1 MLKQNKKNNLKVNKQ
16 DMAGVLESQTNTC
29 CCKACWKGTETDS
42 SLASWDRSGRNMLHK
57 YANNMHLYVKKMK
70 KIGRNTDCIQCIG
83 QTVKGYA

>member
-16 DMAGVLESQTNTC
+16 DMAGLLESQTNTC
-29 CCKACWKGTETDS
+29 CCKACWKGTGTDS

>member
-1 MLKQNKKNNLKVNKQ
+1 
-16 DMAGVLESQTNTC
+16 MAGVLESQTNTC

-70 KIGRNTDCIQCIG
+70 KIGEIQ
-83 QTVKGYA
+83 TAFSALVKQSKDMHEMCQQYA